1 MVHGIAG
8 TKPSTRY
15 DSPVSDGLVRP
26 YNIREMHFSRNP
38 KIALYMRSYKLVKEF
53 GEGVDRMFREMAE
66 AGLPAPE
73 YRQNEFMV
81 YATIRQHGDAAGQV
95 AGNGD
100 VNGGLNDQL
109 NGQLNDSQKETFE
122 FIKAHEGYNTT
133 KIADGLGKPFRTIV
147 KHINVL
153 LELNM
158 IERRGSKKT
167 GGYYVKK

>member
-1 MVHGIAG
+1 M
-8 TKPSTRY
+8 T
-15 DSPVSDGLVRP
+15 
-26 YNIREMHFSRNP
+26 NP
-38 KIALYMRSYKLVKEF
+38 EL
-53 GEGVDRMFREMAE
+53 
-66 AGLPAPE
+66 E
-73 YRQNEFMV
+73 YE
-81 YATIRQHGDAAGQV
+81 V
-95 AGNGD
+95 AGGFVRIVFGRPKGAGVVNGVVNGD
-100 VNGGLNDQL
+100 VNGGL

-133 KIADGLGKPFRTIV
+133 KIADVLGKPFRTIV

>member
-1 MVHGIAG
+1 MEDVCRAQGVLEPEYEVAG
-8 TKPSTRY
+8 GFVRIIFKRPMIIG
-15 DSPVSDGLVRP
+15 SDKDD
-26 YNIREMHFSRNP
+26 SRNG
-38 KIALYMRSYKLVKEF
+38 Y
-53 GEGVDRMFREMAE
+53 
-66 AGLPAPE
+66 
-73 YRQNEFMV
+73 
-81 YATIRQHGDAAGQV
+81 
-95 AGNGD
+95 
-100 VNGGLNDQL
+100 VNGEVNGYVNGYVNGQL

-133 KIADGLGKPFRTIV
+133 KIADDLGKPFRTIV

>member
-1 MVHGIAG
+1 
-8 TKPSTRY
+8 
-15 DSPVSDGLVRP
+15 
-26 YNIREMHFSRNP
+26 
-38 KIALYMRSYKLVKEF
+38 
-53 GEGVDRMFREMAE
+53 MAE

-73 YRQNEFMV
+73 YRQNEFML
-81 YATIRQHGDAAGQV
+81 YATIRQAKDATGQV
-95 AGNGD
+95 AGNGGL
-100 VNGGLNDQL
+100 NGGLNGQL

-133 KIADGLGKPFRTIV
+133 KIADVLGKPFRTIV

>member
-1 MVHGIAG
+1 
-8 TKPSTRY
+8 
-15 DSPVSDGLVRP
+15 
-26 YNIREMHFSRNP
+26 
-38 KIALYMRSYKLVKEF
+38 
-53 GEGVDRMFREMAE
+53 MAE

-81 YATIRQHGDAAGQV
+81 YATIRQAKDTAEQV

-100 VNGGLNDQL
+100 VNGRLNGQLNDQL

-133 KIADGLGKPFRTIV
+133 KIADVLGKPFRTIV
-147 KHINVL
+147 KRINVL